1 MEIKL
6 DPLAPNKE
14 AGSETREF
22 APQKANKAP
31 AGNTEKKNPSESAAQ
46 EAASAPP
53 AAEKPAEAIAEKEQ
67 KSPAAQKEPAKKSD
81 PAPQK
86 EEDDDAEPKH
96 PPKKKHR
103 AAILI
108 PVIILALL
116 AGAFLVATHNWSE
129 EIVTYET
136 TNTYI
141 TPYGQTMVSAHR
153 SGGGIFPENTLMA
166 FEGCLSSKDFKT
178 DIFEFDLHITKDGEL
193 ILLHDDTLDR
203 TTNSEAV
210 FGVTGARPENYTLAQ
225 LKQLN
230 FGEGFVDDN
239 GNTPYKGLS
248 GSAVPASL
256 HAVTLN
262 EVLDLLEGHG
272 GYRYII
278 EIKNKKEL
286 GFAAADALYTILS
299 TKKLLPKV
307 IVGTFN
313 GEITRYIDDCYPDML
328 RSASITEVLEFYI
341 SSLLNMHTAPGYY
354 KYTALQIPANQFL
367 IKLGTSKLTNYAHK
381 NNIAVQYWTINEA
394 DDIAMLKEINADCVM
409 SDVPDVAYGILNGK

>member
-6 DPLAPNKE
+6 DPFAQNKE

-31 AGNTEKKNPSESAAQ
+31 SGNTEKMKPTAI
-46 EAASAPP
+46 AASDAAPVQ
-53 AAEKPAEAIAEKEQ
+53 AENAEGEKPAEAKAEKKQ

-86 EEDDDAEPKH
+86 QEDDEAEPKH
-96 PPKKKHR
+96 PPKKKKKHR

-136 TNTYI
+136 TNPYI

-166 FEGCLSSKDFKT
+166 FEGCVNSKDFKT

-203 TTNSEAV
+203 TTNSAAV
-210 FGVTGARPENYTLAQ
+210 FGVTGARP
-225 LKQLN
+225 
-230 FGEGFVDDN
+230 
-239 GNTPYKGLS
+239 
-248 GSAVPASL
+248 
-256 HAVTLN
+256 
-262 EVLDLLEGHG
+262 
-272 GYRYII
+272 
-278 EIKNKKEL
+278 
-286 GFAAADALYTILS
+286 
-299 TKKLLPKV
+299 
-307 IVGTFN
+307 
-313 GEITRYIDDCYPDML
+313 
-328 RSASITEVLEFYI
+328 
-341 SSLLNMHTAPGYY
+341 
-354 KYTALQIPANQFL
+354 
-367 IKLGTSKLTNYAHK
+367 
-381 NNIAVQYWTINEA
+381 
-394 DDIAMLKEINADCVM
+394 
-409 SDVPDVAYGILNGK
+409 

>member
-6 DPLAPNKE
+6 DPFAPNKE
-14 AGSETREF
+14 AGSETKEF
-22 APQKANKAP
+22 TLQKAA
-31 AGNTEKKNPSESAAQ
+31 AAQ
-46 EAASAPP
+46 KAASAKDPAPGKTAPAPEQQKKEEPAELKAEKKTP
-53 AAEKPAEAIAEKEQ
+53 AAEM
-67 KSPAAQKEPAKKSD
+67 EPETKSD
-81 PAPQK
+81 PAEQT
-86 EEDDDAEPKH
+86 EEDDAAEKMAPPKK
-96 PPKKKHR
+96 KKKHR

-116 AGAFLVATHNWSE
+116 AGGFLVVTHEWNE

-166 FEGCLSSKDFKT
+166 FEGCVSSKDFKT

-203 TTNSEAV
+203 TTNSEEV

-230 FGEGFVDDN
+230 FGDGFVDDN
-239 GNTPYKGLS
+239 GNTPYKGLN

-262 EVLDLLEGHG
+262 EVLDLLEGSG
-272 GYRYII
+272 GFRYII
-278 EIKNKKEL
+278 EIKNRKEL

-299 TKKLLPKV
+299 TKKLLPKA

-328 RSASITEVLEFYI
+328 RSASITEVIEFYV
-341 SSLLNMHTAPGYY
+341 SSLLGLHTAPGYY
-354 KYTALQIPANQFL
+354 RFTALQIPANQFM

-381 NNIAVQYWTINEA
+381 NNIAVQYWTINDAE
-394 DDIAMLKEINADCVM
+394 DITMLKEINADCIM
-409 SDVPDVAYGILNGK
+409 SDVPDVAYNILNNK